1 MKPNVLIL
9 LFCIFLTACSEK
21 ELTKDEAIKLLAKEK
36 GYPRTMDFDIFTA
49 DPEYAKKLLDAN
61 LESKGYVTVQ
71 KTHNLGEIGNPM
83 IGFTEKSKPFLRP
96 VSTEDEKM
104 AVQKVRIADED
115 VVEIKSITEDKSS
128 GTVMVSY
135 VTSFRNA
142 TPFSVL
148 VKNLDEPKDLSA
160 TFRYDG
166 EKWLLVK
173 NR

>member
-1 MKPNVLIL
+1 M

-21 ELTKDEAIKLLAKEK
+21 ELTKDEAIELLAKEK
-36 GYPRTMDFDIFTA
+36 GYPRSMDFDIFTA

-71 KTHNLGEIGNPM
+71 KTQKLGEIGNPL
-83 IGFTEKSKPFLRP
+83 IGFTERAKPFLLP
-96 VSTEDEKM
+96 ATAEDEKM

-115 VVEIKSITEDKSS
+115 VVEIRSITEDKSS

-142 TPFSVL
+142 TPFAVL
-148 VKNLDEPKDLSA
+148 VKNLDKPKDLSA

-166 EKWLLVK
+166 QKWLLVK